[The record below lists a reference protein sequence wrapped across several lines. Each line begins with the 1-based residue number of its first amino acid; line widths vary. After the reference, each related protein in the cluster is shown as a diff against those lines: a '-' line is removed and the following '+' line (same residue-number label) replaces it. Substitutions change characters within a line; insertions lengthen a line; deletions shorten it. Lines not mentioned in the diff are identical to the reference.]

1 MTTVTKDEVIKD
13 NKLMELPGTVK
24 PDSKKRVRLPKCTVT
39 KEAVTYKVYI
49 NNCGQILLDPLVQIP
64 ASELWLYRDPE
75 ALASLERGLDDLA
88 KGRLIK
94 GKRSDL

>member
-1 MTTVTKDEVIKD
+1 MATVTKDKVIKD

-24 PDSKKRVRLPKCTVT
+24 PDSKKRVVLPKCTVT

-49 NNCGQILLDPLVQIP
+49 NRCGQIVLDPMVQIP
-64 ASELWLYRDPE
+64 ASEAWLYKNPV
-75 ALASLERGLDDLA
+75 ALKLVEQGLEDIA
-88 KGRLIK
+88 KGRLVK